1 MTVQRYEPYRCCV
14 YQELEKDD
22 CGDYVLHSDYAALSE
37 KLEAELRA
45 TWAEHFLLSRENATL
60 LKERI
65 RLSKELAEMKALM
78 EPKVWQ
84 D

>member
-22 CGDYVLHSDYAALSE
+22 CGDYVAYSDYASLNE
-37 KLEAELRA
+37 KLRA
-45 TWAEHFLLSRENATL
+45 AWQEHFLLSRENATL

-65 RLSKELAEMKALM
+65 RLTREVAEARAAMLV
-78 EPKVWQ
+78 EPRVWQ